1 MKYKDLEGKRFGRL
15 VVIKFSH
22 KKEKNNS
29 RKYYFLCKCD
39 CGKEKTIE
47 ASALIYNKTISC
59 GCYHSEKV
67 KRPKNK
73 DVKVTT
79 NKSLYSRWSS
89 LKQRCYDK
97 NNSRYKNYG
106 ARGIK
111 VCDEWL
117 GKNGSENFIRWALQ
131 NGYNDDLT
139 IDRIDVNG
147 DYCPEN
153 CRWVSNKEQ
162 ASNKTTNVFVFYNGD
177 KKTIREWSLI
187 LKVNEDTLYRRKK
200 KGWCDKKIIETPIR
214 KHKEYR
220 RMNNK

>member
-47 ASALIYNKTISC
+47 ASALIYNKTTSC
-59 GCYHSEKV
+59 GCYHSEIV

-73 DVKVTT
+73 DLKVTT
-79 NKSLYSRWSS
+79 NKSLYSRLSS

-97 NNSRYKNYG
+97 KNSRYKNYG

-131 NGYNDDLT
+131 NGYDDDLT

-153 CRWVSNKEQ
+153 CRWITNKEQ